1 MPEKFL
7 KGICWLIKMNETLI
21 VKPASCKD
29 CHKCLRECPVAA
41 IGFKDNQAFIIE
53 EKCIYCGNCIK
64 TCPQGAKSALFEEN
78 KLQAFL
84 ESDSFLV
91 ASIAPSFAA
100 AFPDLKP
107 GQLINALKLI
117 GFDYVAETAEAA
129 ARVVQQFKE
138 ERKKM
143 DQTLMTSCCPAVV
156 NLIEKHYPELL
167 PQLASVLSPMM
178 LQTAELKNKFERAR
192 VVFIGPCLAKIEE
205 AKNEKRRDYR
215 PDIVITFEHLRLFL
229 EQQGIE
235 VAELK
240 EAEVDLP
247 ATQLTADYALSGGAV
262 KAADLL
268 RADPGCGNKALHLSG
283 LDNIINFLED
293 LKRDEGKIKVELVEL
308 LACSGGCINGPAINN
323 ELSIPLK
330 ELEVHNYLS
339 ANKKNKVKSYLPAD
353 PEISIQRKHQNKKM
367 KLPEVPESEIRKILA
382 AIAKEKKE
390 DEKDCGGCGYS
401 SCREKAA
408 AVYHGFAEKKMCIPY
423 MKSRAESLSQ
433 IIVESSHNA
442 IIVVNDQ
449 MQIQKFNPVARELFA
464 QKGRELKGIKL
475 DKFIDSSSFQKV
487 WNHNQRLIHQKCSYK
502 NGTIIVDQTIF
513 ALKEHKVIVGIL
525 TDISQQ
531 EKQRLKLQKMKKVA
545 VEKTNDVVNKQM
557 QTVQE
562 IAGLLG
568 ETTVETKAA
577 LTELADLLQ
586 AGDD

>member
-7 KGICWLIKMNETLI
+7 RGICWLIKMNETLI

-41 IGFKDNQAFIIE
+41 IGFKDNQVFIIE

-64 TCPQGAKSALFEEN
+64 TCPQGAKSALFEKN
-78 KLQAFL
+78 KLQSFL
-84 ESDSFLV
+84 ESDSYLI

-107 GQLINALKLI
+107 GQLIKALKLI
-117 GFDYVAETAEAA
+117 GFDYIAETAEAA

-138 ERKKM
+138 EIKEM
-143 DQTLMTSCCPAVV
+143 DMTLMTSCCPAVV

-178 LQTAELKNKFERAR
+178 LQAAELKNKFERAR

-205 AKNEKRRDYR
+205 TKNEKRRKYR
-215 PDIVITFEHLRLFL
+215 PDIVITFEHLKLFL
-229 EQQGIE
+229 DEKGIN
-235 VAELK
+235 VSELR
-240 EAEVDLP
+240 EAEVDL
-247 ATQLTADYALSGGAV
+247 AASNLTADYALSGGAV
-262 KAADLL
+262 KAANLL
-268 RADPGCGNKALHLSG
+268 RSDPDCGNKALHLSG
-283 LDNIINFLED
+283 LDNIISFLED
-293 LKRDEGKIKVELVEL
+293 LKIDKGKIKVELVEL

-323 ELSIPLK
+323 DLSIPLK

-339 ANKKNKVKSYLPAD
+339 ANKVKSYLPAN
-353 PEISIQRKHQNKKM
+353 PEISIKRKHQNKKM
-367 KLPEVPESEIRKILA
+367 KLSNVPESEIKKILA
-382 AIAKEKKE
+382 SIAKEKKE

-401 SCREKAA
+401 TCREKAV

-449 MQIQKFNPVARELFA
+449 MEIQKFNPVARELFA
-464 QKGRELKGIKL
+464 NKNRDLNGMKL
-475 DKFIDSSSFQKV
+475 DKFINSNNFQKA
-487 WNHNQRLIHQKCSYK
+487 WNLNQRFIHQKCAYK
-502 NGTIIVDQTIF
+502 NGSIIVDQTIF

-525 TDISQQ
+525 TDISHQ
-531 EKQRLKLQKMKKVA
+531 EKQRQKFMKKNI
-545 VEKTNDVVNKQM
+545 KK
-557 QTVQE
+557 
-562 IAGLLG
+562 IIYI
-568 ETTVETKAA
+568 
-577 LTELADLLQ
+577 
-586 AGDD
+586 

>member
-1 MPEKFL
+1 
-7 KGICWLIKMNETLI
+7 
-21 VKPASCKD
+21 
-29 CHKCLRECPVAA
+29 VAA

-64 TCPQGAKSALFEEN
+64 TCPQGAKSALFEEK
-78 KLQAFL
+78 KLEAFL
-84 ESDSFLV
+84 GSDSYLI
-91 ASIAPSFAA
+91 ASVAPSFAA
-100 AFPDLKP
+100 AFPELKP
-107 GQLINALKLI
+107 GQLIEALKLI
-117 GFDYVAETAEAA
+117 GFDYIAETAEAA

-143 DQTLMTSCCPAVV
+143 DKTLITSCCPAVV

-178 LQTAELKNKFERAR
+178 LQSAELKNKFERAR

-205 AKNEKRRDYR
+205 AKNEKRRDYS

-229 EQQGIE
+229 EQKGIKIS
-235 VAELK
+235 ELK
-240 EAEVDLP
+240 EGEVDLP
-247 ATQLTADYALSGGAV
+247 ASRLTADYALSGGAV

-283 LDNIINFLED
+283 FDNIIKFLED
-293 LKRDEGKIKVELVEL
+293 LKKDKGKINVELVEL

-323 ELSIPLK
+323 DLSIPLK

-339 ANKKNKVKSYLPAD
+339 ANKGNIIKSYLPVKK
-353 PEISIQRKHQNKKM
+353 EISIKRKHQNKKM
-367 KLPEVPESEIRKILA
+367 KLPEVPEAEIRKILA
-382 AIAKEKKE
+382 SIAKEKKE

-401 SCREKAA
+401 SCRKKAE

-442 IIVVNDQ
+442 IIVVNNQ
-449 MQIQKFNPVARELFA
+449 MKIQKFNPVARELFT
-464 QKGRELKGIKL
+464 QKGRELKGIEL
-475 DKFIDSSSFQKV
+475 DKFIDSSSFQKA
-487 WNHNQRLIHQKCSYK
+487 WKFNQRLIHQKCSYK
-502 NGTIIVDQTIF
+502 NGSIIVDQTIF

-531 EKQRLKLQKMKKVA
+531 EKQRRKLQKMKKIA

>member
-1 MPEKFL
+1 MQAKFL
-7 KGICWLIKMNETLI
+7 KSIYCLIKMNEIL
-21 VKPASCKD
+21 VVEPASCKD
-29 CHKCLRECPVAA
+29 CYKCLRECPVAA

-64 TCPQGAKSALFEEN
+64 TCPQGAKSALFEDK
-78 KLQAFL
+78 KLEAFL
-84 ESDSFLV
+84 ESDSYLI
-91 ASIAPSFAA
+91 ASLAPSFVA
-100 AFPDLKP
+100 AFPEVEP
-107 GQLINALKLI
+107 GQLIRALKLI
-117 GFDYVAETAEAA
+117 GFDYIAETAEAA
-129 ARVVQQFKE
+129 ARVVKEFKA

-143 DQTLMTSCCPAVV
+143 DNTLITSCCPAVV

-178 LQTAELKNKFERAR
+178 LQTAELKNNFERAR

-205 AKNEKRRDYR
+205 SKNEKRRDYR

-229 EQQGIE
+229 EEQGIKIS
-235 VAELK
+235 ELK
-240 EAEVDLP
+240 ESEVELP
-247 ATQLTADYALSGGAV
+247 AAQLTADYALSGGAV

-293 LKRDEGKIKVELVEL
+293 LKRDKDKIKVELVEL

-330 ELEVHNYLS
+330 ELEVHNYLA
-339 ANKKNKVKSYLPAD
+339 ANKKNKIKKYSPANNKISVK
-353 PEISIQRKHQNKKM
+353 RKHKNKKM
-367 KLPEVPESEIRKILA
+367 LLPEVPESEIRKILS
-382 AIAKEKKE
+382 AIAKERKE

-449 MQIQKFNPVARELFA
+449 MEIQKINPVARDLFA
-464 QKGRELKGIKL
+464 QKSRKLQGLKL
-475 DKFIDSSSFQKV
+475 DKFINSSSFQKA
-487 WNHNQRLIHQKCSYK
+487 WDLNQRLIHKKCSYK
-502 NGTIIVDQTIF
+502 NGSIIVDQTIF

-525 TDISQQ
+525 TDISKQ
-531 EKQRLKLQKMKKVA
+531 EKQRQKLQQMKKVA